1 LFLQSKAKNLLCRLK
16 EHWKETL
23 AFMYD
28 SQIPFD
34 NAIAESFMG
43 SLKTEEVY
51 MWEYEDYSDVHSNS
65 AT

>member
-1 LFLQSKAKNLLCRLK
+1 
-16 EHWKETL
+16 
-23 AFMYD
+23 MYD